1 MTTWVV
7 LGGSTAEPPAKV
19 ALYVCS
25 PAVVGVS
32 EKLNDHQALHGDGAV
47 RADDLARDGDD
58 RRREG
63 DAVGAEGA
71 AEFEPFADVARRRSG
86 HGERGLV
93 PGHCDGHSSS
103 EVRRRHVQ
111 DPEAALAELKE
122 LGQAPLTPPT
132 LSCCG
137 TWVAVRKRGGPMSG
151 R

>member
-1 MTTWVV
+1 VTTWVV
-7 LGGSTAEPPAKV
+7 LVGSTAEPPTNV
-19 ALYVCS
+19 TLYVCS

-32 EKLNDHQALHGDGAV
+32 EKPNDPSAAGDNFIRPFMVTVPSG
-47 RADDLARDGDD
+47 L
-58 RRREG
+58 
-63 DAVGAEGA
+63 GA

-86 HGERGLV
+86 HGERGFV
-93 PGHCDGHSSS
+93 PGHRDGHSSS